1 MSLICLPGM
10 NRDQKSIGEYELRHA
25 VGCFDHG
32 WPVTFLSRKIDSY
45 TRSRFREVAA
55 GPAPWLSLDGWR
67 GGAVTNFSIASLFID
82 LAVCCTVLIVVVTAW
97 EYRRRKRASVWQA
110 SLQEMFGASFI
121 IAAILGW
128 LVYEVRES
136 SREARQ
142 FAALYD
148 LEEELWGEGPN
159 VMWTRKPDLPDW
171 MIRLFGPK
179 SVPESMWR
187 CRKLALEPNSAGDY
201 STLAEAM
208 PYLSELTRAD
218 FLSVHVPVESA
229 ELPANEIA
237 ELGHVRFLELYSY
250 SWKEGWQ
257 IKLDDLRKL
266 RHLELIIFPRRS
278 SLSEEGVEFLNKEMP
293 SCRVKFG
300 VREVESDGSW

>member
-1 MSLICLPGM
+1 
-10 NRDQKSIGEYELRHA
+10 
-25 VGCFDHG
+25 
-32 WPVTFLSRKIDSY
+32 
-45 TRSRFREVAA
+45 
-55 GPAPWLSLDGWR
+55 
-67 GGAVTNFSIASLFID
+67 
-82 LAVCCTVLIVVVTAW
+82 
-97 EYRRRKRASVWQA
+97 
-110 SLQEMFGASFI
+110 MFGASFI